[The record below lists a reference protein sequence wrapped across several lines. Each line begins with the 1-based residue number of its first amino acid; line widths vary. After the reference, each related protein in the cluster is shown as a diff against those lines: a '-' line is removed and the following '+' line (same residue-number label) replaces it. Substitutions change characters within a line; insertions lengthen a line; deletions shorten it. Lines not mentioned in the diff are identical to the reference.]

1 MQGRP
6 ATAALWLSVAA
17 IADVRWSGVVRRSGF
32 RARSS
37 ARRRSWVRFIENSF
51 QEVIARVDSR
61 LADRRP
67 GFERT
72 CGGRSVA

>member
-6 ATAALWLSVAA
+6 ATAARWLSVAA
-17 IADVRWSGVVRRSGF
+17 SEGVRSSGVVRRNGF

-37 ARRRSWVRFIENSF
+37 AHRRSWVRFIEYSF
-51 QEVIARVDSR
+51 QEVIARVDGR
-61 LADRRP
+61 LADQP